1 MALFAARRRTRQ
13 TPGVAVTVTGPTQY
27 GPTPTQYG
35 PTPTQY
41 GFDDGGAVELTATE
55 VTAVTEDPL
64 PDDNVTALVSIS

>member
-1 MALFAARRRTRQ
+1 MALFAARRRAGQ
-13 TPGVAVTVTGPTQY
+13 TPGVAVTGTGPTQY

-35 PTPTQY
+35 
-41 GFDDGGAVELTATE
+41 FDHSGAVELTATE